1 MEIIYENLFTFAQE
15 QLSNAIADQQTK
27 QELQEQLQFNN
38 LEAVV
43 EISDNLTHEFVTYDE
58 QECELEVHFCNTNVK
73 LNIYNI
79 LFL

>member
-1 MEIIYENLFTFAQE
+1 MEIFNEHLFTFVQE

-43 EISDNLTHEFVTYDE
+43 EISDNLTHEFVTYEE
-58 QECELEVHFCNTNVK
+58 QECELEVHFSNTNVHK
-73 LNIYNI
+73 TEHL
-79 LFL
+79 